1 MNFDLELKG
10 KCILSA
16 EDNEVNQIV
25 LEHTLVEQEHPFVI
39 VNNGAEA
46 VEGWRQLSPRLI
58 LMDISMPVMN
68 GYEAIQAIREEEAP
82 NNRVPILVLTA
93 HALTGDRERAIDS
106 GADDYITKPINPDDL
121 LHKIKV
127 LLGEVSSPVFQADGT
142 NNF

>member
-39 VNNGAEA
+39 VSNGVEA
-46 VEGWRQLSPRLI
+46 VEGWRQLNPKLI
-58 LMDISMPVMN
+58 LMDISMPIMN
-68 GYEAIQAIREEEAP
+68 GYEAIEAIRGEEDP

-93 HALTGDRERAIDS
+93 HALTGDRERALES
-106 GADDYITKPINPDDL
+106 GANDYITKPINPDNL
-121 LHKIKV
+121 LHKIKEI
-127 LLGEVSSPVFQADGT
+127 LGETSSPIFEIEI
-142 NNF
+142 

>member
-1 MNFDLELKG
+1 MNFDQKLKG

-25 LEHTLVEQEHPFVI
+25 LEHTLDEQKHPYVI

-46 VEGWRQLSPRLI
+46 VEGWRQLQPKLI

-68 GYEAIQAIREEEAP
+68 GYEAIEVIRTEEDSA
-82 NNRVPILVLTA
+82 NRVPILVLTA
-93 HALTGDRERAIDS
+93 HALNGDRERAIVA

-121 LHKIKV
+121 LHKIQV
-127 LLGEVSSPVFQADGT
+127 LLGETSSPVFEA
-142 NNF
+142 NSAA

>member
-1 MNFDLELKG
+1 MNFDMELKG

-39 VNNGAEA
+39 VSNGAEA
-46 VEGWRQLSPRLI
+46 IEGWRQLDPKLI
-58 LMDISMPVMN
+58 LMDISMPVLN
-68 GYEAIQAIREEEAP
+68 GYEAIEAIRAEEDP

-93 HALTGDRERAIDS
+93 HALTGDRERALES

-121 LHKIKV
+121 LSKV
-127 LLGEVSSPVFQADGT
+127 KMLLGETSSPVFAAEGS